1 MFGNLK
7 IGRLIRKA
15 IEDKTMP
22 GVRKKER
29 GGVAQNNRE
38 GFGTGTDARN
48 IKDQKAFSTTQQ
60 VDYNLPVKNAA
71 QDRIVQTQN
80 NQPQIDAERNS
91 VGMDNRT
98 YDILNRNKPD
108 TL

>member
-1 MFGNLK
+1 MWGNLAIGK
-7 IGRLIRKA
+7 IIRRE
-15 IEDKTMP
+15 IEKRTMP
-22 GVRKKER
+22 GVRKKEKR
-29 GGVAQNNRE
+29 GVAQNNRE

-48 IKDQKAFSTTQQ
+48 IKDQEAFSTTQQ
-60 VDYNLPVKNAA
+60 VDYNLPVKNTA

>member
-1 MFGNLK
+1 MWGNLAIAK
-7 IGRLIRKA
+7 IIRRE
-15 IEDKTMP
+15 IEKKTMP
-22 GVRKKER
+22 GVRKKEKR
-29 GGVAQNNRE
+29 GVAENNRE

>member
-1 MFGNLK
+1 MFGNFK
-7 IGRLIRKA
+7 IGQIIRREVEKR
-15 IEDKTMP
+15 TMP
-22 GVRKKER
+22 GVRKKEKQ
-29 GGVAQNNRE
+29 GVAENNRE